1 MALSV
6 PIAPTEGLTVQ
17 AFLFALIAILVSG
30 KLLGELA
37 ERLGQPAVLGELLA
51 GVLLGGSFL
60 GVVDPETEVIH
71 LLAEVGVILLLFEIG
86 LETDL
91 RRLLKVGTASTAVAI
106 VGVAAP
112 FGLGYG
118 VAAAMGLAALPAVV
132 TGAALTATSVGI
144 TARVLSD
151 LGRLQEPESQI
162 VLGAAVLDDVIGLII
177 LGVVA
182 ELVSGAA
189 VTLPGIGLTAVRAF
203 GFLGAVLLVGRLLV
217 PPVFR
222 WLEGLG
228 RKETVGTMAVVLAFL
243 TANLADAAGSAL
255 IIGAFAAGL
264 VLAPTPQAK
273 TVQSGVV
280 SLGQLFVPIFFV
292 SVGAAVEIR
301 SFTEPRVLAI
311 GLALIAVAI
320 AGKVV
325 AGYAPFWFRGNKAV
339 VGVGMVPR
347 GEVGLIFAQLG
358 LTTGVL
364 DAGLFSALALTVMV
378 TTFIAPPALKALLPA
393 RGRGGPPPGGVA
405 ELTTEA

>member
-1 MALSV
+1 MAPSV
-6 PIAPTEGLTVQ
+6 PAAPAEGLTIQ
-17 AFLFALIAILVSG
+17 AFLFVLVVILLSA

-37 ERLGQPAVLGELLA
+37 ERVGQPAVLGELLA

-71 LLAEVGVILLLFEIG
+71 LLAEIGVILLLFEIG

-91 RRLLKVGTASTAVAI
+91 RRLLKVGGASTTVAL

-112 FGLGYG
+112 FLMGYG
-118 VAAAMGLAALPAVV
+118 VAVAMGLPTLPAVV

-182 ELVSGAA
+182 ELVSGAGIT
-189 VTLPGIGLTAVRAF
+189 VSGIGLTALLAF
-203 GFLGAVLLVGRLLV
+203 GFLGAVLLLGRLIV

-228 RKETVGTMAVVLAFL
+228 RTGTVGTMAVVLAFL
-243 TANLADAAGSAL
+243 TAYLADAAGSAL

-273 TVQSGVV
+273 TVQGGVV
-280 SLGQLFVPIFFV
+280 SLGQFFVPIFFV

-301 SFTEPRVLAI
+301 SFLEPRVLTI
-311 GLALIAVAI
+311 GLALIVVAI
-320 AGKVV
+320 AGKVA
-325 AGYAPFWFRGNKAV
+325 AGYAPFWFRGSKAV

-364 DAGLFSALALTVMV
+364 DIGLFSALALMVMV